1 MCTFEKD
8 LECLQ
13 SSYHPEVTTVNII
26 VHCISVPLTAFL
38 YHVFSPSASSS
49 KSLPRKWLEIW
60 IKMLIVF
67 LRVAL
72 RKRKHLR
79 IEDGKYK

>member
-38 YHVFSPSASSS
+38 YHVY
-49 KSLPRKWLEIW
+49 KHLYLNKIW
-60 IKMLIVF
+60 INPQYIIFCASGSIFWHINYNKT
-67 LRVAL
+67 
-72 RKRKHLR
+72 H
-79 IEDGKYK
+79 